1 MTDCARRSLAKGSY
15 FLLGAL
21 LVAAVSR
28 PQLAAAKSGTP
39 AIVLEAHVGQRSP
52 EAAAAM
58 APVLDELERHGFIV
72 RPDDIRRLLRG
83 RAPRPGRLDEGKTVA
98 DIKQLI
104 AAGRSAYDKGLL
116 EKSETALRSAVELIR
131 RNPALVV
138 LDTNN
143 DQVVYEAFASL
154 SMTLSKRS
162 KATEAASVMMEL
174 LRISSAPI
182 PQNNFG
188 PKAQDLH
195 TEAEKQAQA
204 MGRGALSVS
213 VSDARAMI
221 FVDYTY
227 RGLGKVALGDQLPGA
242 HFVFT
247 QIPGTGGLQYQRE
260 VRASATSALDINWP
274 LESALHLEGLWAGFL
289 LATDA
294 ERAKASQYA
303 TEFARSCDTDDI
315 IILSLQNIDGI
326 PFLGGIEYPANGDP
340 PIGAFAPLSGGESLL
355 RALGTYLYDGT
366 MAAGLRVLRSPARG
380 EAPTV
385 ALLDS
390 AKAPSTWTPS
400 WIPATAMGAG
410 SLAIV
415 GGAVMYAR
423 KSYDQQHP
431 FSDGTDGRN
440 PSVGVML
447 GGSLVLGGG
456 VYLWSRESF
465 GANRLTAGLLGT
477 GIASVAAGL
486 EFYLVAEEPLP
497 TAPKYIRDTATTG
510 IILGAAGLAMT
521 GAGVW
526 LLQRD
531 RATAATA
538 EVSGRSR
545 IASIRAWAPYVS
557 ARSSQALLGCAGS
570 F

>member
-1 MTDCARRSLAKGSY
+1 MTGRARKHLMKNRCL
-15 FLLGAL
+15 LLGIL
-21 LVAAVSR
+21 LATVTGG
-28 PQLAAAKSGTP
+28 QQAAAKSGTP

-52 EAAAAM
+52 EAAAAI

-116 EKSETALRSAVELIR
+116 EKSEAALRSAVQLIR
-131 RNPALVV
+131 RNPALLV

-143 DQVVYEAFASL
+143 DQIVYRAFVSL
-154 SMTLSKRS
+154 SMTLSKRG
-162 KATEAASVMMEL
+162 KAAEAASVMMEL

-182 PQNNFG
+182 PQNDYG
-188 PKAQDLH
+188 PKVQDLH
-195 TEAEKQAQA
+195 TDAEKQAQA
-204 MGRGALSVS
+204 MGRGALTIS
-213 VSDARAMI
+213 VSDTRAMI

-227 RGLGKVALGDQLPGA
+227 RGLGKVALGDQLPGP

-247 QIPGTGGLQYQRE
+247 QIPGTGGLQYERE

-274 LESALHLEGLWAGFL
+274 LESALHLDGLWAGFL

-303 TEFARSCDTDDI
+303 AEFARSCDTDDI

-366 MAAGLRVLRSPARG
+366 VAAGLRVLRRRAPG

-385 ALLDS
+385 ALLD
-390 AKAPSTWTPS
+390 PLNTRSTWTPN
-400 WIPATAMGAG
+400 WISATTMGAG
-410 SLAIV
+410 TLAII
-415 GGAVMYAR
+415 GGAVAYTL
-423 KSYDQQHP
+423 KSYDQQDP
-431 FSDGTDGRN
+431 PSDGTDGKN

-465 GANRLTAGLLGT
+465 GATRLTAAALGV
-477 GIASVAAGL
+477 GVASVAAGV
-486 EFYLVAEEPLP
+486 EFYLVAQEPLP
-497 TAPKYIRDTATTG
+497 TTPKFYRDTATRG
-510 IILGAAGLAMT
+510 IVLGAAGLAVT

-531 RATAATA
+531 RAAATTA
-538 EVSGRSR
+538 EANGKSRS
-545 IASIRAWAPYVS
+545 ASSRAWAPYAS
-557 ARSSQALLGCAGS
+557 AESTQALLGCSGS

>member
-1 MTDCARRSLAKGSY
+1 
-15 FLLGAL
+15 
-21 LVAAVSR
+21 
-28 PQLAAAKSGTP
+28 
-39 AIVLEAHVGQRSP
+39 
-52 EAAAAM
+52 
-58 APVLDELERHGFIV
+58 
-72 RPDDIRRLLRG
+72 
-83 RAPRPGRLDEGKTVA
+83 
-98 DIKQLI
+98 
-104 AAGRSAYDKGLL
+104 
-116 EKSETALRSAVELIR
+116 
-131 RNPALVV
+131 
-138 LDTNN
+138 
-143 DQVVYEAFASL
+143 
-154 SMTLSKRS
+154 
-162 KATEAASVMMEL
+162 
-174 LRISSAPI
+174 
-182 PQNNFG
+182 
-188 PKAQDLH
+188 
-195 TEAEKQAQA
+195 
-204 MGRGALSVS
+204 MGRGTLTIS
-213 VSDARAMI
+213 VSDTRAMI

-227 RGLGKVALGDQLPGA
+227 RGLGKVAIGDQLPGA

-247 QIPGTGGLQYQRE
+247 QIPGTVGLQYQRE
-260 VRASATSALDINWP
+260 VRASATSVLDINWP

-340 PIGAFAPLSGGESLL
+340 PIGAFAPLSGGEPLL

-366 MAAGLRVLRSPARG
+366 MAAGLRVLRRPARG

-390 AKAPSTWTPS
+390 VKTPVTWAPS

-410 SLAIV
+410 SLVII
-415 GGAVMYAR
+415 GGAVAYTR

-431 FSDGTDGRN
+431 PSDGTDGKN

-465 GANRLTAGLLGT
+465 AASRLTAGLLGS
-477 GIASVAAGL
+477 GVAAMAAGL

-497 TAPKYIRDTATTG
+497 SAPKYIRDTATRG
-510 IILGAAGLAMT
+510 LLLGAAGLAAT

-526 LLQRD
+526 LLRHD
-531 RATAATA
+531 RVTTTAAET
-538 EVSGRSR
+538 SGKRQAGLRS
-545 IASIRAWAPYVS
+545 AWAPYVS
-557 ARSSQALLGCAGS
+557 AESTQALVGCAGS